1 MRDRKE
7 EDDRRI
13 NVTERKKNRDREKR
27 REKKRERGRGK
38 NEEISENIN
47 MREYRT

>member
-13 NVTERKKNRDREKR
+13 NVTERKKIETERKGENER
-27 REKKRERGRGK
+27 RG
-38 NEEISENIN
+38 
-47 MREYRT
+47 